1 MNITPR
7 DVVVV
12 SMLWL
17 GLLVFTSRSWW
28 KPVRNFV
35 EGKTH

>member
-1 MNITPR
+1 MGLAPR
-7 DVVVV
+7 EVVVV

-17 GLLVFTSRSWW
+17 GLLVFTSRQWW

-35 EGKTH
+35 QGKTH